1 MPIDTLKDLAPISS
15 LVSNQFVLSI
25 NPKLPPKN
33 FQEFIEYA
41 KKANPPLAYASGGNG
56 SQHQL
61 TMEMLKERAGFDM
74 VHVPY
79 KGGAPATAATMSGEV
94 AALFS
99 GTSSAPQ
106 IKAGRIRALAV
117 AADKRSPTFP
127 DLPTIG
133 EFYPGFENSIW
144 LGLFGPA
151 GIPQAALGRLRAE
164 LAPDEEMRAGFEATL
179 ALHDGLPMPF
189 ERARTQLALG
199 ERLRRAKQRAE
210 AREPLTAALDAFER
224 LGARPWAERA
234 RAELRATGGPAGARR
249 AQAAAQLTP
258 QELQIARF
266 VARGATNREIAADLF
281 ISEKTASVHV
291 SNIKSKLGASGRA
304 EIAAIAVRLGL
315 VAETDDGD
323 ERSGALLGALR

>member
-1 MPIDTLKDLAPISS
+1 MPKFALLVFLAAVAGTAFAQFPTRPIHILVTIPPGGAPDIVARVVGERISHTLGQPVVVDNKPAANGNAAAQEVARAAPDGYTLLLAADSLIVINPHVYSSMPIDTLKDLTPISS

-33 FQEFIEYA
+33 FQEFVEFA

-117 AADKRSPTFP
+117 AGGKRSPTFP

-151 GIPQAALGRLRAE
+151 NMPEDVLNRLRTEVQKALAAE
-164 LAPDEEMRAGFEATL
+164 DVKASLMGKGSLETLILSPQDFENL
-179 ALHDGLPMPF
+179 I
-189 ERARTQLALG
+189 
-199 ERLRRAKQRAE
+199 RRDYDKYGK
-210 AREPLTAALDAFER
+210 L
-224 LGARPWAERA
+224 
-234 RAELRATGGPAGARR
+234 
-249 AQAAAQLTP
+249 
-258 QELQIARF
+258 
-266 VARGATNREIAADLF
+266 
-281 ISEKTASVHV
+281 
-291 SNIKSKLGASGRA
+291 IKKLGIKA
-304 EIAAIAVRLGL
+304 
-315 VAETDDGD
+315 D
-323 ERSGALLGALR
+323 

>member
-1 MPIDTLKDLAPISS
+1 MKKIALLLFLGILAKAAFAQFPSRPIHVLVTIPPGGAPDIVARVVGEKISHTLGQPVVIDNKPAANGNAAAGEVARAAPDGHTLLLAADSLITINPHVYSKMPIDTLKDLTPVSS

-25 NPKLPPKN
+25 NPALPPKT
-33 FQEFIEYA
+33 FPEFIEYA

-117 AADKRSPTFP
+117 AGAKRSPTFP
-127 DLPTIG
+127 DVPTIG

-151 GIPQAALGRLRAE
+151 G
-164 LAPDEEMRAGFEATL
+164 
-179 ALHDGLPMPF
+179 MP
-189 ERARTQLALG
+189 EDVL
-199 ERLRRAKQRAE
+199 ERLRTE
-210 AREPLTAALDAFER
+210 V
-224 LGARPWAERA
+224 
-234 RAELRATGGPAGARR
+234 RR
-249 AQAAAQLTP
+249 ALEAP
-258 QELQIARF
+258 E
-266 VARGATNREIAADLF
+266 V
-281 ISEKTASVHV
+281 KASLMGKG
-291 SNIKSKLGASGRA
+291 SLETLILSPKDFEALIRRDYDKYGKLIQKLGVRA
-304 EIAAIAVRLGL
+304 
-315 VAETDDGD
+315 D
-323 ERSGALLGALR
+323 

>member
-1 MPIDTLKDLAPISS
+1 MKRLALLFLALACAGSALAQFPSRPIHVLVTIPPGGAPDIVARVVGEKISHALGQPVVIDNKPAANGNAAAQETARAAPDGHTLLLAADSLITINPHVYSSMPIDTLKDLTPISS

-25 NPKLPPKN
+25 NPNLPPKN
-33 FQEFIEYA
+33 FKEFIEYA

-79 KGGAPATAATMSGEV
+79 KGGAPATTATMAGEV

-117 AADKRSPTFP
+117 AGGKRSPTFP
-127 DLPTIG
+127 ELPTIG

-151 GIPQAALGRLRAE
+151 NMPEDVLNRLRTEVRKALE
-164 LAPDEEMRAGFEATL
+164 AADVKASLMGKGSLETLVLSPEDFEAL
-179 ALHDGLPMPF
+179 I
-189 ERARTQLALG
+189 
-199 ERLRRAKQRAE
+199 RRDYDKYGK
-210 AREPLTAALDAFER
+210 LIKKL
-224 LGARPWAERA
+224 
-234 RAELRATGGPAGARR
+234 
-249 AQAAAQLTP
+249 
-258 QELQIARF
+258 
-266 VARGATNREIAADLF
+266 
-281 ISEKTASVHV
+281 
-291 SNIKSKLGASGRA
+291 NIKA
-304 EIAAIAVRLGL
+304 
-315 VAETDDGD
+315 D
-323 ERSGALLGALR
+323 

>member
-1 MPIDTLKDLAPISS
+1 MKKIALLLLLGVLAKAACAQFPSRPIHILVTIPPGGAPDIVARVVGEKISHTLGQPVVIDNKPAANGNPAAGEAARAAPDGHTLLLAADSLITINPHVYSKMPLDTLKDLTPVSS

-25 NPKLPPKN
+25 NPGLPPKS
-33 FQEFIEYA
+33 FPEFIEYA

-117 AADKRSPTFP
+117 AGAKRSPSFP

-133 EFYPGFENSIW
+133 EFYAGFENSIW

-151 GIPQAALGRLRAE
+151 GMP
-164 LAPDEEMRAGFEATL
+164 EEVL
-179 ALHDGLPMPF
+179 
-189 ERARTQLALG
+189 
-199 ERLRRAKQRAE
+199 ERLRTE
-210 AREPLTAALDAFER
+210 V
-224 LGARPWAERA
+224 
-234 RAELRATGGPAGARR
+234 RR
-249 AQAAAQLTP
+249 ALEAP
-258 QELQIARF
+258 E
-266 VARGATNREIAADLF
+266 V
-281 ISEKTASVHV
+281 KASLMGKG
-291 SNIKSKLGASGRA
+291 SLETLILSPKDFEALIRRDYDKYGKLIQKLGVKA
-304 EIAAIAVRLGL
+304 
-315 VAETDDGD
+315 D
-323 ERSGALLGALR
+323 

>member
-1 MPIDTLKDLAPISS
+1 MLRVLVAAAALVLSLAAQAQFPSRPIHILVTIPPGGAPDIVARVLGEKISHTLGQPVVVDNKPAANGNAAASEVARAAPDGHTLLLAADSLITINPHVYSSMPVDTLKELTPISS

-25 NPKLPPKN
+25 NPKLPPKT
-33 FQEFIEYA
+33 FPEFIEYA

-61 TMEMLKERAGFDM
+61 TMEMLKERAGFDI

-117 AADKRSPTFP
+117 AGAKRSPTFP
-127 DLPTIG
+127 DLPTIS

-151 GIPQAALGRLRAE
+151 GMPAE
-164 LAPDEEMRAGFEATL
+164 VL
-179 ALHDGLPMPF
+179 
-189 ERARTQLALG
+189 
-199 ERLRRAKQRAE
+199 ERLRNE
-210 AREPLTAALDAFER
+210 V
-224 LGARPWAERA
+224 
-234 RAELRATGGPAGARR
+234 RR
-249 AQAAAQLTP
+249 ALEAQEVKASLMGKGSLETLILSP
-258 QELQIARF
+258 QEFEALIR
-266 VARGATNREIAADLF
+266 RDYDKYGKL
-281 ISEKTASVHV
+281 
-291 SNIKSKLGASGRA
+291 IKKLGVRA
-304 EIAAIAVRLGL
+304 
-315 VAETDDGD
+315 D
-323 ERSGALLGALR
+323 

>member
-1 MPIDTLKDLAPISS
+1 MKKFALSLCLGLFAATACAQFPSRAIHILVTIPPGGAPDIVARVVGEKISHTLGQPVVIDNKPAANGNAAAAEVARATPDGHTLLLAADSLITINPHVYSKMPVDPLKELTPISS

-25 NPKLPPKN
+25 NPALPPKT
-33 FQEFIEYA
+33 FPEFIEYA

-79 KGGAPATAATMSGEV
+79 KGGPPATAATMSGEV

-117 AADKRSPTFP
+117 AGSKRSPSIP

-133 EFYPGFENSIW
+133 EFYPGFENAIW

-151 GIPQAALGRLRAE
+151 GMPEDVLNRLRTE
-164 LAPDEEMRAGFEATL
+164 V
-179 ALHDGLPMPF
+179 
-189 ERARTQLALG
+189 
-199 ERLRRAKQRAE
+199 RRALESPDVKASLFGKGSLE
-210 AREPLTAALDAFER
+210 TLILSPEEFNALIRRDYER
-224 LGARPWAERA
+224 FGKLIRDIG
-234 RAELRATGGPAGARR
+234 
-249 AQAAAQLTP
+249 
-258 QELQIARF
+258 
-266 VARGATNREIAADLF
+266 VKAD
-281 ISEKTASVHV
+281 
-291 SNIKSKLGASGRA
+291 
-304 EIAAIAVRLGL
+304 
-315 VAETDDGD
+315 
-323 ERSGALLGALR
+323 

>member
-1 MPIDTLKDLAPISS
+1 MKKIALLLGLAVFAGAALAQFPSRPIHVLVTIPPGGAPDIVARVVGEKISHTLGQPVVVDNKPAANGNAAAQEVARAAPDGHTLLLAADSLIAINPHVYSKMPIDTLKDLTPVSS

-25 NPKLPPKN
+25 DPKLPPKD
-33 FQEFIEYA
+33 FKEFIEYA

-106 IKAGRIRALAV
+106 IKAGRLHALAV
-117 AADKRSPTFP
+117 AGGKRSPTFP

-151 GIPQAALGRLRAE
+151 SMPEEVLNRLRTEVRKALE
-164 LAPDEEMRAGFEATL
+164 APDVKSSLMGKGSLETLILSPEDFEKL
-179 ALHDGLPMPF
+179 IRRDYDKYG
-189 ERARTQLALG
+189 QL
-199 ERLRRAKQRAE
+199 
-210 AREPLTAALDAFER
+210 
-224 LGARPWAERA
+224 
-234 RAELRATGGPAGARR
+234 
-249 AQAAAQLTP
+249 
-258 QELQIARF
+258 
-266 VARGATNREIAADLF
+266 
-281 ISEKTASVHV
+281 
-291 SNIKSKLGASGRA
+291 IKKLGVKA
-304 EIAAIAVRLGL
+304 
-315 VAETDDGD
+315 D
-323 ERSGALLGALR
+323 

>member
-1 MPIDTLKDLAPISS
+1 MKKLALLLFLAAVTGTAFAQFPTRPIHILVTIPPGGAPDIVARVVGEKISHVLGQPVVIDNKPAANGNAAALEAARAAPDGYTLLLAADSLIVINPHVYSSMPIDTLKDLTPISS

-33 FQEFIEYA
+33 FKEFVEYA
-41 KKANPPLAYASGGNG
+41 KQANPPLAYASGGNG

-117 AADKRSPTFP
+117 AGPKRSPTFP
-127 DLPTIG
+127 DLPTIS

-151 GIPQAALGRLRAE
+151 NMPEEVVTRLRTEVQKALAAE
-164 LAPDEEMRAGFEATL
+164 DVKASLMGKGSLETLILSPEDFEKL
-179 ALHDGLPMPF
+179 I
-189 ERARTQLALG
+189 
-199 ERLRRAKQRAE
+199 RRDYDKYGK
-210 AREPLTAALDAFER
+210 L
-224 LGARPWAERA
+224 
-234 RAELRATGGPAGARR
+234 
-249 AQAAAQLTP
+249 
-258 QELQIARF
+258 
-266 VARGATNREIAADLF
+266 
-281 ISEKTASVHV
+281 
-291 SNIKSKLGASGRA
+291 IKKLGVKA
-304 EIAAIAVRLGL
+304 
-315 VAETDDGD
+315 D
-323 ERSGALLGALR
+323 

>member
-1 MPIDTLKDLAPISS
+1 MLRFAAALGALLVSLAANAQFPSRPIHILVTIPPGGAPDIVARVVGEKISHSLGQPVVVDNKPAANGNAAALEVARAAPDGHTLLLAADSLITINPHVYSSMPIDPLKELTPISS

-25 NPKLPPKN
+25 NPKLPPKT
-33 FQEFIEYA
+33 FPEFIEYA

-74 VHVPY
+74 IHVPY
-79 KGGAPATAATMSGEV
+79 KGGPPATAATMSGEV

-117 AADKRSPTFP
+117 AGAKRSPTFP

-151 GIPQAALGRLRAE
+151 GMPEDVLERLRAE
-164 LAPDEEMRAGFEATL
+164 V
-179 ALHDGLPMPF
+179 
-189 ERARTQLALG
+189 
-199 ERLRRAKQRAE
+199 RRA
-210 AREPLTAALDAFER
+210 LDSPE
-224 LGARPWAERA
+224 
-234 RAELRATGGPAGARR
+234 
-249 AQAAAQLTP
+249 
-258 QELQIARF
+258 
-266 VARGATNREIAADLF
+266 V
-281 ISEKTASVHV
+281 TASLMGKG
-291 SNIKSKLGASGRA
+291 SLETLILSPREFDALIRRDYDKYGKLIEKLGIKA
-304 EIAAIAVRLGL
+304 
-315 VAETDDGD
+315 D
-323 ERSGALLGALR
+323 

>member
-1 MPIDTLKDLAPISS
+1 MKKIALLLGLAVFAGAALAQFPSRPIHVLVTIPPGGAPDIVARVVGEKISHALGQPVVIDNKPAANGNAAAAETARAAPDGYTLLLAADSLITINPHVYSSMPIDTLKDLTPISS

-33 FQEFIEYA
+33 FKEFIEYA

-117 AADKRSPTFP
+117 AGAKRSPSFP

-151 GIPQAALGRLRAE
+151 GMPEATLSKLRAE
-164 LAPDEEMRAGFEATL
+164 LKRVLDAPDV
-179 ALHDGLPMPF
+179 
-189 ERARTQLALG
+189 
-199 ERLRRAKQRAE
+199 KQRMNAAGGLDPFLASPE
-210 AREPLTAALDAFER
+210 EFAALIQRDYEKYAKVVKDI
-224 LGARPWAERA
+224 G
-234 RAELRATGGPAGARR
+234 LR
-249 AQAAAQLTP
+249 
-258 QELQIARF
+258 
-266 VARGATNREIAADLF
+266 VD
-281 ISEKTASVHV
+281 
-291 SNIKSKLGASGRA
+291 
-304 EIAAIAVRLGL
+304 
-315 VAETDDGD
+315 
-323 ERSGALLGALR
+323 

>member
-1 MPIDTLKDLAPISS
+1 VTIPPGGAPDIAARLLAQRLTETMGQSFFIENRSGANGNVAAEMTAHAEPDGYTLIMAADSLITINPHVYDKMPIDMLKDLLPVAS
-15 LVSNQFVLSI
+15 VASNQFFLSV
-25 NPKLPPKN
+25 NPSLPVKTVP
-33 FQEFIEYA
+33 EFVEYA
-41 KKANPPLAYASGGNG
+41 RKHKPPLAYASGGNG

-117 AADKRSPTFP
+117 AGGKRSPTFP

-151 GIPQAALGRLRAE
+151 NLPEDVLNRLRTEVHKALE
-164 LAPDEEMRAGFEATL
+164 SADVKASLMGKGSLETLVLSPEDFEKL
-179 ALHDGLPMPF
+179 I
-189 ERARTQLALG
+189 
-199 ERLRRAKQRAE
+199 RRDYDKYGK
-210 AREPLTAALDAFER
+210 L
-224 LGARPWAERA
+224 
-234 RAELRATGGPAGARR
+234 
-249 AQAAAQLTP
+249 
-258 QELQIARF
+258 
-266 VARGATNREIAADLF
+266 
-281 ISEKTASVHV
+281 
-291 SNIKSKLGASGRA
+291 IKKLGIKA
-304 EIAAIAVRLGL
+304 
-315 VAETDDGD
+315 D
-323 ERSGALLGALR
+323 

>member
-1 MPIDTLKDLAPISS
+1 MKKIALVFALALFCGAALAQQFPSRPIHILVTIPPGGAPDIVARVVGEKISHALGQPVVVDNKPAANGNAAGQEVARAAPDGHTLLLAADSLIVINPHVYSSMPIDTLKDLTPISS

-33 FQEFIEYA
+33 FKEFIEYA

-74 VHVPY
+74 IHVPY
-79 KGGAPATAATMSGEV
+79 KGGSPATAATMSGEV

-106 IKAGRIRALAV
+106 IKAGRLRALAV
-117 AADKRSPTFP
+117 AGGKRSPTFP

-151 GIPQAALGRLRAE
+151 NLPEEVLTRLRTEVHKA
-164 LAPDEEMRAGFEATL
+164 LEAQDVKASLMGKGSLETL
-179 ALHDGLPMPF
+179 ILSPEDFDKLI
-189 ERARTQLALG
+189 
-199 ERLRRAKQRAE
+199 RRDYDKYGK
-210 AREPLTAALDAFER
+210 L
-224 LGARPWAERA
+224 
-234 RAELRATGGPAGARR
+234 
-249 AQAAAQLTP
+249 
-258 QELQIARF
+258 
-266 VARGATNREIAADLF
+266 
-281 ISEKTASVHV
+281 
-291 SNIKSKLGASGRA
+291 IKKLGVKA
-304 EIAAIAVRLGL
+304 
-315 VAETDDGD
+315 D
-323 ERSGALLGALR
+323 